1 MVNPK
6 LSLRIGLG
14 IALAAFAIAL
24 PLKAS
29 AQTKEEIS
37 IEIRASDKP
46 CPTSFNGRW
55 PQPGDVVNLITIGA
69 ENGIR
74 PVYNGA
80 EIVRIPTIAELPHDS
95 ACVYSIVVRV
105 DAEEAAD
112 LKQALF
118 SHKKVTIMTGA
129 PR

>member
-1 MVNPK
+1 MAKPK
-6 LSLRIGLG
+6 LSSRIGLG
-14 IALAAFAIAL
+14 LALAALAITL
-24 PLKAS
+24 PLKAL

-37 IEIRASDKP
+37 IEIRASEKP

-55 PQPGDVVNLITIGA
+55 PKPGDVVNLITISG

-80 EIVRIPTIAELPHDS
+80 EIVRIPTVDELPHDS
-95 ACVYSIVVRV
+95 PCNYSIVVRV
-105 DAEEAAD
+105 DAEEATD

-118 SHKKVTIMTGA
+118 AHKKVTIMTGA